1 MISFSISFYLIPN
14 KSTVCYVTNAIYARN
29 MIVHCLFDLKE
40 TKAISKL
47 IMNPFISVF
56 SSRIQIVDVFSFP
69 IILMIRCFKDKT

>member
-14 KSTVCYVTNAIYARN
+14 KSTVCLVTNAIYDRN
-29 MIVHCLFDLKE
+29 MIVHCLFDLKG

-56 SSRIQIVDVFSFP
+56 S
-69 IILMIRCFKDKT
+69 K